1 MALQHRRSDLSTMV
15 DSSET
20 FQKPSEILEETEE
33 YHLTREFQGVD
44 IIRSDT
50 PETLLPELSITP
62 DISIVCEKCK
72 EHIDLPSLK
81 DHRIYHNNLS
91 ILKYNGSAKP
101 PTTDALLRRRNAILR
116 KLKSAATADKPL
128 DPKSIQRVNDAYEY
142 LKSEIDGSFGEFR
155 HIDEEVSTAVK
166 GVALNCTPACVTAI
180 GICSTRNER
189 WKSYMEDAHVYQDF
203 FGEDRNK
210 CYLALFDGH
219 HGRFAAEIAAA
230 ELHHLLLYE
239 MAKFDPRTKSM
250 PRNIGENQ
258 DMFQYQFERPST
270 KESERVILHE
280 ESVNIVQQIINLC
293 EDKYD
298 EIIKDKSLSLD
309 MKEKAHSE
317 ETPKSDDEKN
327 TKTDI
332 TEKTPRKKKKE
343 KSAFTSKMEDAL
355 KKTYYLIDILLSYGK
370 DECSRVR
377 WSGSSALTLVIHNTD
392 NSSVIDRAISPVPE
406 EEEEVKS
413 GETDD
418 DAGKEDKKESGGLDP
433 PRELGMIY
441 LANAGNVRAVLV
453 RGNKPYTLTKDHSPN
468 NLKEKERIVKAGG
481 DISESTKEMRV
492 NGVLAATRGFGNHGD
507 VKLKRCV
514 LVDPHTITVPV
525 DQYAQFL
532 ILASHGVWEVFTEQ
546 EAASLLLKLLPSN
559 FIPAPSTV
567 SSSIEPLL
575 EPTTSKCQ
583 NITGPSQRR
592 VSFSQAE
599 RNSTPSERSKQEQE
613 EEELKVEVEVNVEP
627 QTPFEDEPQ
636 LIAPKREK
644 LKSAGSVIS
653 EKSENSDQTH
663 KSKKSGKSPRS
674 MSAKS
679 VRSVKSDKDGKSKLI
694 YYEDDMLPEIGS
706 HVMHS
711 DDEDSG
717 NDADIETVTD
727 ILSIPAFSRLSNY
740 GRTLS
745 REHIQR
751 EFAKTMAEHLIQA
764 ALLAGAK
771 DNITVTVV
779 LLAGCGL

>member
-1 MALQHRRSDLSTMV
+1 MNKLRRNGECFHVPLWDLE
-15 DSSET
+15 DRYGYLLPW
-20 FQKPSEILEETEE
+20 FLKLIG
-33 YHLTREFQGVD
+33 Y
-44 IIRSDT
+44 T

-62 DISIVCEKCK
+62 DISIICEKCK
-72 EHIDLPSLK
+72 EHIDLPSLR
-81 DHRIYHNNLS
+81 DHRIYHENLS

-101 PTTDALLRRRNAILR
+101 TTTDALLRRRNAILR
-116 KLKSAATADKPL
+116 KLKSSATADKPL
-128 DPKSIQRVNDAYEY
+128 EPKSIQRVNDAYEY
-142 LKSEIDGSFGEFR
+142 LKSEIDGTFGEFR
-155 HIDEEVSTAVK
+155 HIDEDVSTGVK
-166 GVALNCTPACVTAI
+166 GVALNCSPGCVTSV

-239 MAKFDPRTKSM
+239 MAKFDPRTKCL
-250 PRNIGENQ
+250 PHNIGENQ
-258 DMFQYQFERPST
+258 EMFQYQFERPST
-270 KESERVILHE
+270 KESERGILHD
-280 ESVNIVQQIINLC
+280 ESVNIVQQIIKLC

-298 EIIKDKSLSLD
+298 EIIKEKALSLD
-309 MKEKAHSE
+309 VKEKAHSE

-327 TKTDI
+327 SDKNI

-343 KSAFTSKMEDAL
+343 KSVFTIKMENAL
-355 KKTYYLIDILLSYGK
+355 KKSYYLIDILLSYGK

-377 WSGSSALTLVIHNTD
+377 WSGSSAVTLVIHNTD
-392 NSSVIDRAISPVPE
+392 NSNIIDRPISTVPE
-406 EEEEVKS
+406 VEEEVNS
-413 GETDD
+413 EDRAEETE
-418 DAGKEDKKESGGLDP
+418 KEDPKEESGGLEP

-468 NLKEKERIVKAGG
+468 NPKENERILKAGG

-559 FIPAPSTV
+559 FIPAPSTA
-567 SSSIEPLL
+567 SSTIKQLLKPSASSIQGGTDP
-575 EPTTSKCQ
+575 
-583 NITGPSQRR
+583 GQRQ
-592 VSFSQAE
+592 VSFSQID
-599 RNSTPSERSKQEQE
+599 RHSTPSQGSK
-613 EEELKVEVEVNVEP
+613 EEELELEPQVEMEVKVEP

-636 LIAPKREK
+636 IIAPKREK
-644 LKSAGSVIS
+644 LKSAGSIIS
-653 EKSENSDQTH
+653 EKSENSGKTQ
-663 KSKKSGKSPRS
+663 KSEKKSERSSRS

-679 VRSVKSDKDGKSKLI
+679 VRSVKSDKNGKSRLV
-694 YYEDDMLPEIGS
+694 YYDDDMLPEIGS
-706 HVMHS
+706 HVRHS

-727 ILSIPAFSRLSNY
+727 ILSIPAFSRLSSY
-740 GRTLS
+740 GRTMS

>member
-1 MALQHRRSDLSTMV
+1 MDKLRRKGECTYAWLWDVEDRYGYLLPW
-15 DSSET
+15 
-20 FQKPSEILEETEE
+20 FLKLIG
-33 YHLTREFQGVD
+33 Y
-44 IIRSDT
+44 T

-62 DISIVCEKCK
+62 DISIVCDKCK

-81 DHRIYHNNLS
+81 DHRIYHENLS

-101 PTTDALLRRRNAILR
+101 PTTDALLRRRNGILR
-116 KLKSAATADKPL
+116 KLKSAATTDKPL
-128 DPKSIQRVNDAYEY
+128 DPKSIQKVNDAYEY
-142 LKSEIDGSFGEFR
+142 LKSEIDGTFGEFR
-155 HIDEEVSTAVK
+155 HIDQGVSTAVK
-166 GVALNCTPACVTAI
+166 GVALNCSPPCVTAV

-239 MAKFDPRTKSM
+239 MAKFDPRTKAM
-250 PRNIGENQ
+250 PRNLGDSQ

-270 KESERVILHE
+270 KESERVILHD

-298 EIIKDKSLSLD
+298 EIIKEKSLSSD
-309 MKEKAHSE
+309 QKEKAHSE
-317 ETPKSDDEKN
+317 EAPKSDDDKT

-332 TEKTPRKKKKE
+332 TGKTPRKKKKE
-343 KSAFTSKMEDAL
+343 KSIFTIKMEEAL
-355 KKTYYLIDILLSYGK
+355 KKSYYLIDILLSYGK

-377 WSGSSALTLVIHNTD
+377 WSGSSAVNLVIHNTD

-406 EEEEVKS
+406 EDEVKS
-413 GETDD
+413 SETEEKDES
-418 DAGKEDKKESGGLDP
+418 KETGGLDP

-468 NLKEKERIVKAGG
+468 NPKEKERILKAGG

-492 NGVLAATRGFGNHGD
+492 NGVLASTRGFGNHGD

-514 LVDPHTITVPV
+514 LVDPHTIAVPV

-567 SSSIEPLL
+567 SSTIKPLL
-575 EPTTSKCQ
+575 ETKPGKEQ
-583 NITGPSQRR
+583 NESGPGQRR
-592 VSFSQAE
+592 VSFTQVE
-599 RNSTPSERSKQEQE
+599 RHSTPSDQSKHDQE
-613 EEELKVEVEVNVEP
+613 EVDLPVQVEVNVEP

-653 EKSENSDQTH
+653 EKSEHSDKTP
-663 KSKKSGKSPRS
+663 KSKKSGKSSRS

-679 VRSVKSDKDGKSKLI
+679 VRSVKSDKNGKSKLI
-694 YYEDDMLPEIGS
+694 YYDDDMLPEMGS

-740 GRTLS
+740 GRALS